1 VTARREVDTTDYL
14 QFSRRV
20 IRAAGERCASAD
32 PFDLGELITLRETVE
47 AAIDAAVAGQ
57 RAQGF
62 SWTEVGDG
70 LGISRQAAQ
79 QRYAVRASA

>member
-1 VTARREVDTTDYL
+1 MSDARKVDTTDYL
-14 QFSRRV
+14 QFARRV
-20 IRAAGERCASAD
+20 IRAAGERCADAD
-32 PFDLGELITLRETVE
+32 PFDLGELITLRDSIE
-47 AAIDAAVAGQ
+47 AAIGAAVAGQ

-79 QRYAVRASA
+79 QRYGERASA